1 MVNKNSKQIK
11 SDIINKSLKTLG
23 NTTKNN
29 KEKKNGKQIV
39 WEEDFVNYNVGDYI
53 AENSEFFY
61 TWNGS
66 TSTETSDKRK
76 PTTAKFHDGTC
87 QVVGCSYKIK
97 GYTKDQ

>member
-66 TSTETSDKRK
+66 TSTEED
-76 PTTAKFHDGTC
+76 A
-87 QVVGCSYKIK
+87 QVSNGLA
-97 GYTKDQ
+97 